1 MSPNRTQKVAM
12 AIKEEVSKI
21 ILYELKDPRIGFV
34 TITHVDV
41 THDLKIAHIFYSVMG
56 DAKGVENSQKG
67 LEAAKGYMR
76 KLLGER
82 LKLRCVPEIVFK
94 KDDSIEQSFH
104 ITEVLN
110 RLKKDQ
116 EKEKDAG

>member
-1 MSPNRTQKVAM
+1 MSPNRMQKVAM
-12 AIKEEVSKI
+12 AIKEEISKI
-21 ILYELKDPRIGFV
+21 ILHELKDPRIGFV
-34 TITHVDV
+34 TITHVDL
-41 THDLKIAHIFYSVMG
+41 TPDLKIAHIFYSILG
-56 DAKGVENSQKG
+56 DTKGVETSQKG
-67 LEAAKGYMR
+67 LEAARGYMR
-76 KLLGER
+76 KLLGDR
-82 LKLRCVPEIVFK
+82 LKLRFVPEIVFK